1 MYSDVKRPRY
11 QINTV
16 ALCHENS
23 IFSAISYLSSP
34 GLRCGCGK
42 SVELVKER
50 KCQNGKILVFNNRW
64 NNNETFFLALP
75 KTLFRSIFLKKKL
88 NHVTYL
94 LKNHLQTSVGVRI
107 IGYGQYSDYSP

>member
-23 IFSAISYLSSP
+23 IFSAISYLFSP

-107 IGYGQYSDYSP
+107 IGPFVHVI